1 MDKEVDKVYCAF
13 TSMFNSAS
21 CFNSRDEY
29 LHQQRSQLDPIIFN
43 SLRYLHGSRLEDHW
57 NTYKIPEKSDKAI
70 VFVERRCHPN
80 LEFCLHNA
88 AYFARGY
95 SIHIVCSHANLNFI
109 KTLCVDKDVYIHILF
124 ENAGTPKEGRD
135 DYNKLLKT
143 SAFWNLF
150 QEEHIL
156 TMETDCY
163 LIKQIP
169 DSIYKYD
176 YVASRWAW
184 FYDKP
189 GGGGLSYRKRS
200 VMKEICER
208 YSDLQMQD
216 IFASEGIESLCK
228 KFPSYDESMY
238 FFTES
243 ISSDQA
249 IGVHQWWTFIP
260 LTLDE
265 ETLLYLIKC
274 YLTLEAF

>member
-1 MDKEVDKVYCAF
+1 MEKEIDKIYCAF
-13 TSMFNSAS
+13 TSIFNSKE
-21 CFNSRDEY
+21 CFNSHDEY
-29 LHQQRSQLDPIIFN
+29 LHQQRLQIDPIIFN
-43 SLRYLHGSRLEDHW
+43 SLRNIHGKRLEEFW
-57 NTYKIPEKSDKAI
+57 NTYKVPLISDKAI

-95 SIHIVCSHANLNFI
+95 SIHIFCSHANLNFI
-109 KTLCVDKDVYIHILF
+109 QTLCVDKEVNIHVMFDTI
-124 ENAGTPKEGRD
+124 GTSKQGRD

-143 SAFWNLF
+143 SAFWNIF

-163 LIKQIP
+163 LLKPIP
-169 DSIYKYD
+169 DSIYEYD

-184 FYDKP
+184 LDTKP
-189 GGGGLSYRKRS
+189 GGGGLSYRKTS
-200 VMKEICER
+200 IMKEICNMNLDHE
-208 YSDLQMQD
+208 MQD
-216 IFASEGIESLCK
+216 TLASDGIDILCK

-249 IGVHQWWTFIP
+249 IGVHQWWTFISD
-260 LTLDE
+260 TSDE
-265 ETLLYLIKC
+265 ETLIYLIRY
-274 YLTLEAF
+274 YLTLEGF